1 MTGPLL
7 LREQTKLSVYAQV
20 TRGTRIVTILGSVYS
35 EVNIEG
41 VAITCVSFSSL
52 SVTGLPLTLVH
63 SFTNMLKQGGI
74 PVGCVP
80 PAFAVQTGDRGR
92 VYRGVSYP
100 LDIYP

>member
-41 VAITCVSFSSL
+41 VAVTCVSFSSL
-52 SVTGLPLTLVH
+52 VTCHRASINTRPLVH
-63 SFTNMLKQGGI
+63 KHVKTRKHSSRMSYRPIMRFKLGI
-74 PVGCVP
+74 GVGYI
-80 PAFAVQTGDRGR
+80 G
-92 VYRGVSYP
+92 VYP
-100 LDIYP
+100 TP